1 MGSCCYD
8 PTEPPKLDNRALL
21 REQIH
26 YDELVKA
33 LFTENP
39 EQVLL
44 RELNQSSTYLRELAA
59 LNAHYPAVR
68 LRAISLLDS
77 KSLGTLE
84 RLVKKEGDS
93 AFGLA
98 AQQKIAALT
107 E

>member
-8 PTEPPKLDNRALL
+8 PTEPPKLDNRALM

-44 RELNQSSTYLRELAA
+44 RQLKQSSAYLRELAA
-59 LNAHYPAVR
+59 LNAHYPALR
-68 LRAISLLDS
+68 IRAISLLDS

-84 RLVKKEGDS
+84 RLVKKEGDTE
-93 AFGLA
+93 FGLA
-98 AQQKIAALT
+98 ALHRIEALQ